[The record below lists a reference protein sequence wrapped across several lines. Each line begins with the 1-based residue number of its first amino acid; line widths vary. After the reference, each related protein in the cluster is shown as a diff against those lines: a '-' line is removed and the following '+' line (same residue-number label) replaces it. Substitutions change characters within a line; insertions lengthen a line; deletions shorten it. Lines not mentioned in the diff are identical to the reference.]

1 MQRSVIRRSVIRR
14 SIIPRSNSQ
23 GWLHRL
29 TISRRNRWLGLLGA
43 VALGLAPPAAAQGV
57 LRIGVVDDQAPCSD
71 VVNRSFSGSAIDV
84 WHQVASRAN
93 LLHTFVA
100 LPNPDA
106 AVRAASAGQID
117 LVVSCLNI
125 TPFRLQEAT
134 FTTPYSDD
142 GLSLLTRRKQSSFA
156 TVINNLRASAII
168 RDSIGLLIGLGLGF
182 ALILWI
188 TSREFQHRDIV
199 GDNKRDTFYKGWMM
213 LAMGTGIY
221 KMGSAPLS
229 MSIIALNNFVRLVIT
244 SIFVAGTTSV
254 VLKASEPVDI
264 SNAAALRSALEE
276 KIGVDAN
283 TVAQVWLDRSADAL
297 LSVEDQLKMIVPFD
311 NSAAM
316 LASLEQGKVGSILAD
331 SASITTMK
339 RKLPNPDEYE
349 IVGNTFYRTP
359 QAFAVG
365 ANLNENTLNAINL
378 ALGELKFEGEVD
390 RIIERWQPAQPN

>member
-1 MQRSVIRRSVIRR
+1 MQRSISL
-14 SIIPRSNSQ
+14 RSNSQ
-23 GWLHRL
+23 RRL
-29 TISRRNRWLGLLGA
+29 NRLSISQRKRWLGLLGV

-71 VVNRSFSGSAIDV
+71 VVNRSFSGSAVEV

-93 LLHTFVA
+93 LRYTFVA
-100 LPNPDA
+100 LPKADT
-106 AVRAASAGQID
+106 AVRAAGAGQID

-156 TVINNLRASAII
+156 TIINNLRASAII
-168 RDSIGLLIGLGLGF
+168 RDSIVLLIGLGLGF

-188 TSREFQHRDIV
+188 ASREFQHRDIV
-199 GDNKRDTFYKGWMM
+199 GDNKRHTFYKGWMM

-264 SNAAALRSALEE
+264 SNADTLRSALEQ
-276 KIGVDAN
+276 KIGVDAH
-283 TVAQVWLDRSADAL
+283 TVAQAWLDRSADAL
-297 LSVEDQLKMIVPFD
+297 LSVEDQLKMIVPFN
-311 NSAAM
+311 NSDAM

-331 SASITTMK
+331 SASITLMK
-339 RKLPNPDEYE
+339 RKLTNPADYE
-349 IVGNTFYRTP
+349 IVGKTFYRTP

-365 ANLNENTLNAINL
+365 ANLDESALNAINV

-390 RIIERWQPAQPN
+390 RIIERWQPVKRN

>member
-1 MQRSVIRRSVIRR
+1 MPRIFSTRRLVLI
-14 SIIPRSNSQ
+14 
-23 GWLHRL
+23 GF
-29 TISRRNRWLGLLGA
+29 A
-43 VALGLAPPAAAQGV
+43 VVGLAAPAAAKDG
-57 LRIGVVDDQAPCSD
+57 LRVGVVDDQAPCSD
-71 VVNRSFSGSAIDV
+71 VVNRSFRGSAVDV
-84 WHQVASRAN
+84 WHQVASRAD
-93 LLHTFVA
+93 LRHSFVA
-100 LPNPDA
+100 LPKADA
-106 AVRAASAGQID
+106 AVRAAAEGQID

-125 TPFRLQEAT
+125 TPFRLQEAN

-142 GLSLLTRRKQSSFA
+142 GLSLLTRRQQSNIA
-156 TVINNLRASAII
+156 TIINNLRASAII
-168 RDSIGLLIGLGLGF
+168 RDSIALLIGLGLGF

-264 SNAAALRSALEE
+264 SNAQALRAALEH
-276 KIGVDAN
+276 KIGVDAH
-283 TVAQVWLDRSADAL
+283 TVAQAWLERSADAL
-297 LSVEDQLKMIVPFD
+297 LSVEDQHKMIIPFD
-311 NSAAM
+311 NSTAM
-316 LASLEQGKVGSILAD
+316 LASLEQGQVGSILAD
-331 SASITTMK
+331 SASITSMK
-339 RKLPNPDEYE
+339 RKLANPDDYE
-349 IVGNTFYRTP
+349 IVGQTFYRTP

-365 ANLNENTLNAINL
+365 ANLDENTLNAINV

-390 RIIERWQPAQPN
+390 RILDRWKPAQNR

>member
-1 MQRSVIRRSVIRR
+1 MQRSVSRRSH
-14 SIIPRSNSQ
+14 SQ
-23 GWLHRL
+23 RWLNRWG
-29 TISRRNRWLGLLGA
+29 ISQRKRWLGLLGV
-43 VALGLAPPAAAQGV
+43 VALGMATPAAAQDV

-71 VVNRSFSGSAIDV
+71 VVNRSFSGSAVDV

-93 LLHTFVA
+93 LRYTFVG
-100 LPNPDA
+100 LPKADV
-106 AVRAASAGQID
+106 AVRAVGAGQID

-156 TVINNLRASAII
+156 TIINNLRASSII
-168 RDSIGLLIGLGLGF
+168 RDSIILLIGLGLGF

-188 TSREFQHRDIV
+188 ASREFQHRDIV
-199 GDNKRDTFYKGWMM
+199 GDNKRHTFYKGWMM

-264 SNAAALRSALEE
+264 SNADTLRSALEQ
-276 KIGVDAN
+276 KIGVDAH
-283 TVAQVWLDRSADAL
+283 TVAQAWLDRSADAL
-297 LSVEDQLKMIVPFD
+297 LSVEDQLKMIVPFN
-311 NSAAM
+311 NSDAM

-331 SASITTMK
+331 SASITLMK
-339 RKLPNPDEYE
+339 RKLTNPADYE
-349 IVGNTFYRTP
+349 IVGKTFYRTP

-365 ANLNENTLNAINL
+365 ANLDESALNAINV

-390 RIIERWQPAQPN
+390 RIIERWQPVKRN